1 MGAHCE
7 SYRARCKYDIIVFE
21 QHKVRSRRRHLGQH
35 CVGKFCTGLD
45 ANFDSYYELPGAVY
59 IFERQ
64 SGSSSSPRMFTTKI
78 HSNIGG
84 NTYDMFG
91 AAVAISGKYA
101 LIGAAGDRD
110 KGDNAG
116 AAYIFT
122 RSDDSGEW
130 EQRAKLVA
138 YDGSQNDQFGFS
150 VSISGDIAIVGA
162 PYDDENGQES
172 GSAYIYERSS
182 ATNEWVLSTKL
193 TTTNGAQNDNFGR
206 SVSINDNRALVGAFQ
221 KASGFGGSGIAY
233 LFEKQS
239 DTNTWT
245 EVARLNDFEGI
256 FSEFAAITWHCR
268 RHTQWRQTWAAGTTT
283 SLAKSSSQTLASRR
297 NVLQLQH
304 SVIIILV
311 TCSSSL

>member
-1 MGAHCE
+1 M
-7 SYRARCKYDIIVFE
+7 
-21 QHKVRSRRRHLGQH
+21 
-35 CVGKFCTGLD
+35 
-45 ANFDSYYELPGAVY
+45 Y
-59 IFERQ
+59 I
-64 SGSSSSPRMFTTKI
+64 
-78 HSNIGG
+78 H
-84 NTYDMFG
+84 
-91 AAVAISGKYA
+91 AI
-101 LIGAAGDRD
+101 
-110 KGDNAG
+110 
-116 AAYIFT
+116 

-130 EQRAKLVA
+130 VQRAKLVA
-138 YDGSQNDQFGFS
+138 YDGSQNDQFGLS

-245 EVARLNDFEGI
+245 EVARLTDFEGI
-256 FSEFAAITWHCR
+256 FSEFAANV
-268 RHTQWRQTWAAGTTT
+268 ALST
-283 SLAKSSSQTLASRR
+283 SYAVATNMGGWNNYEHSKVFVVANTSVAS
-297 NVLQLQH
+297 
-304 SVIIILV
+304 
-311 TCSSSL
+311 